1 MKSFPSSN
9 PQPVRRDLIDG
20 RSSRTGT
27 AAPRKA
33 LLNDPRS
40 TGGR

>member
-1 MKSFPSSN
+1 MTSTSSRN
-9 PQPVRRDLIDG
+9 PQPVRRDLIDA
-20 RSSRTGT
+20 RSSRPGA